1 MIHKLITR
9 RSSIF
14 EATLVLAVASLVS
27 RVFGLIRD
35 RTLFSHFGAGDVLDA
50 YFAAFKVPDFIFNLL
65 ILGALS
71 SAFIPIF
78 TDYLKKEGKEE
89 AWGVVNSLVNL
100 GIVIVT
106 SLLLLIAVFAP
117 YLTKMV
123 APGFVGD
130 KHEMVTN
137 LMRVMLLSPFFF
149 GLSNLAG
156 GILNSFKNFLVY
168 AIAP

>member
-1 MIHKLITR
+1 MINKLLTR

-27 RVFGLIRD
+27 RLFGLIRD

-89 AWGVVNSLVNL
+89 AWGVVNSLVNF
-100 GIVIVT
+100 GIVLLAG
-106 SLLLLIAVFAP
+106 LLLAIAVFAP
-117 YLTKMV
+117 YLAKFV
-123 APGFVGD
+123 APGFESD
-130 KHEMVTN
+130 KQMMVAN
-137 LMRVMLLSPFFF
+137 LM
-149 GLSNLAG
+149 G
-156 GILNSFKNFLVY
+156 FL
-168 AIAP
+168 IHLRIF